1 MMAGVPLGTYLGDR
15 LYRRWTPSTGQAYA
29 LSLNG
34 LMTAMLINSLYSR
47 LIPSPKRPQ
56 EPGWPNTDPCFTE
69 DCWALETEEER
80 RACWDASSECHN
92 ALYEQYDK
100 ELQEWRET
108 VYKDWRKDDAKY
120 SSIRRLFEVAGYPL
134 GTYLGRRLFGDRQ
147 YSFGDA
153 AMLYIG
159 WGGGLL
165 YGVLLADLI
174 GIDFLDSGETVWL
187 MANTTAVGGV
197 LAVNRYIRDYDYS
210 FGQAALMGLGALA
223 GGAFAFGLGIIAET
237 SFDSK
242 YYEAA
247 TIGGSLGGF
256 FLTRRIINPRLELAT
271 AGRSGKQP
279 RISLALQ
286 PAMAGRAV
294 LPTLGIEARW

>member
-1 MMAGVPLGTYLGDR
+1 M
-15 LYRRWTPSTGQAYA
+15 
-29 LSLNG
+29 
-34 LMTAMLINSLYSR
+34 
-47 LIPSPKRPQ
+47 
-56 EPGWPNTDPCFTE
+56 
-69 DCWALETEEER
+69 
-80 RACWDASSECHN
+80 
-92 ALYEQYDK
+92 
-100 ELQEWRET
+100 
-108 VYKDWRKDDAKY
+108 
-120 SSIRRLFEVAGYPL
+120 AGYPL

-174 GIDFLDSGETVWL
+174 GIDFWDSGETVWL

-223 GGAFAFGLGIIAET
+223 GGAFAAGVGVILEAESEFYDVTMIA
-237 SFDSK
+237 
-242 YYEAA
+242 
-247 TIGGSLGGF
+247 GSLGGF

-279 RISLALQ
+279 RINLALQ
-286 PAMAGRAV
+286 PAMVGGAV